1 MQKISKETFSF
12 LNDLKL
18 NNNRE
23 WFENNKSRFI
33 DIQKEI
39 KLFSSTAIGELNKH
53 DNIES
58 SKIFRIYRDVR
69 FSKNKTPFK
78 SNLGLSFKRSTSGL
92 RGGYYFHIKPNE
104 SFVACG
110 FFNPNKEDLLRIR
123 KEFEFDSDEFRQII
137 NDKSFKNNWGVIDGD
152 PVKTYPRGFLKD
164 SSNID
169 LIRMKRFIFIKNY
182 SDNSVISSN
191 FIDNMSCD
199 FKIMRPFLDYMSTLL
214 TTDLN
219 GVSILK
225 LNII

>member
-1 MQKISKETFSF
+1 MQNISKETFSF

-78 SNLGLSFKRSTSGL
+78 CIIKGDTKYMNIAAASVLAKTSRDELMLSLSKKYPL
-92 RGGYYFHIKPNE
+92 YEWNKNKGYPTKFH
-104 SFVACG
+104 
-110 FFNPNKEDLLRIR
+110 R
-123 KEFEFDSDEFRQII
+123 KAISKYGITKHHR
-137 NDKSFKNNWGVIDGD
+137 KSFK
-152 PVKTYPRGFLKD
+152 
-164 SSNID
+164 
-169 LIRMKRFIFIKNY
+169 
-182 SDNSVISSN
+182 
-191 FIDNMSCD
+191 
-199 FKIMRPFLDYMSTLL
+199 LL
-214 TTDLN
+214 
-219 GVSILK
+219 
-225 LNII
+225 